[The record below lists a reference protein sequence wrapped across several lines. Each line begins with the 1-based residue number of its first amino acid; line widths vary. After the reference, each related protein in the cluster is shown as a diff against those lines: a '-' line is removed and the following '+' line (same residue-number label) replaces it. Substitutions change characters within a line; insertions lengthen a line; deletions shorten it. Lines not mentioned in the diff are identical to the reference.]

1 MRIYADLVDVRESTA
16 LDYVE
21 MSVINISEIILNKD
35 DKKRYG
41 TGYETRCKT
50 RYLVVL
56 QTMDGSEV
64 QDISDRC
71 FDGRYRTYGRMLCF
85 FL

>member
-41 TGYETRCKT
+41 TGYETRFKT